1 MALVDPAKIRN
12 VAVVGHRGAGK
23 TSLVEALLFTSGAKS
38 RLGTVTDGT
47 TATDHDED
55 EIKRQM
61 TISAAL
67 AHADWAGHKVNLI
80 DTPGE
85 ASFINESLASLPVVE
100 TALVVVNAVTKVEV
114 QTERMWKRAKELG
127 ISRVIAVN
135 MMDRERAYFGE
146 ALAAIQGRFGDE
158 AIAIAL
164 PIGEEGNFR
173 GLVDVLNMKAYTY
186 AGGAAKA
193 TEGPIPADLQDAADE
208 AREKLVDRVAE
219 ADDALLEKY
228 LEGTELTDDEI
239 KQALRAA
246 IAAGTF
252 TPVLPVCATKNI
264 GLDRLLEVL
273 LSAPSPLDGG
283 EKTALEGTAG
293 TAEVKLATDAKAPA
307 VLFVFK
313 TIYDQFSGRVNVAR
327 IFSGKIATDS
337 VLVNARTGE
346 KERTGNILLMQGK
359 ETKAVEEAGA
369 GDIVALAKLK
379 ETGTGDTLSD
389 PAHPSHLA
397 RYEFP
402 PAAISFAITPKNRGE
417 EEKVSNGLRRL
428 GEEDPAMELRFDPQT
443 HEMIIS
449 GTSQV
454 HVEVILDKLKRR
466 FGVEVELHPPQV
478 PYRETIRKKA
488 IAQGRHKKQTGGRG
502 QFGDCWIEVEPLG
515 PQRGL
520 QVRRRHLRRLDSAQL
535 HPGCGEGHHRG
546 HGARRH
552 RRLSGRR
559 CQGQA
564 DRRFVP
570 CGGLLGTGLQAGRRS
585 GLEQGYDRGHARA
598 ARAGHERR
606 SHRARG
612 EHGRHHGRPLQ
623 PSRPPAGQRDR
634 GGDARDQSPGASC
647 RDADLRRSTPLDDG
661 RSRFVHSGVRSLRG
675 GAVAPGREDRGRRQ
689 SAQGGRIL
697 GSLRFT
703 ECVHRLA
710 ASCRQTRLRP
720 HAHSSLGGR
729 WRTKPRPSG
738 HTCRRDSTS
747 PAAC

>member
-67 AHADWAGHKVNLI
+67 AHADWAGYKVNLI

-135 MMDRERAYFGE
+135 MMDRERAYFNE
-146 ALAAIQGRFGDE
+146 ALTAIRGRFGDE
-158 AIAIAL
+158 PIAIAL

-173 GLVDVLNMKAYTY
+173 GLVDVLNMKAYAY
-186 AGGAAKA
+186 SGGAVKA

-208 AREKLVDRVAE
+208 AHEKLVDRVAE

-228 LEGTELTDDEI
+228 LEGTELTGDEI

-264 GLDRLLEVL
+264 GFDRLLEVL

-283 EKTALEGTAG
+283 QKTALEGTAG

-327 IFSGKIATDS
+327 VFSGKIATDS
-337 VLVNARTGE
+337 VLINARTGE

-359 ETKAVEEAGA
+359 ETKAIEDAGA

-389 PAHPSHLA
+389 PAHPAHLA

-478 PYRETIRKKA
+478 PYRETIRKKS

-502 QFGDCWIEVEPLG
+502 QFGDCWIEVEPLARSEG
-515 PQRGL
+515 YKFEDAIFGGSIPRNFIPAVEKGIIEAMEHGVIAGYPVVDVKVKLTDGSYHAVDSSELAFKLAGGLAWNKAMTEAMPVLLEPVVNVEVTAPEENMGDIMGDLSSRRGRPQGSETVGEMHVIKA
-520 QVRRRHLRRLDSAQL
+520 QVPLAEMLTYAAQL
-535 HPGCGEGHHRG
+535 R
-546 HGARRH
+546 
-552 RRLSGRR
+552 SM
-559 CQGQA
+559 
-564 DRRFVP
+564 
-570 CGGLLGTGLQAGRRS
+570 TAGRGS
-585 GLEQGYDRGHARA
+585 FTLEFDHYEDVPAHLVEKIVADVKARKA
-598 ARAGHERR
+598 AE
-606 SHRARG
+606 S
-612 EHGRHHGRPLQ
+612 
-623 PSRPPAGQRDR
+623 
-634 GGDARDQSPGASC
+634 
-647 RDADLRRSTPLDDG
+647 
-661 RSRFVHSGVRSLRG
+661 
-675 GAVAPGREDRGRRQ
+675 
-689 SAQGGRIL
+689 
-697 GSLRFT
+697 
-703 ECVHRLA
+703 
-710 ASCRQTRLRP
+710 
-720 HAHSSLGGR
+720 
-729 WRTKPRPSG
+729 
-738 HTCRRDSTS
+738 
-747 PAAC
+747 